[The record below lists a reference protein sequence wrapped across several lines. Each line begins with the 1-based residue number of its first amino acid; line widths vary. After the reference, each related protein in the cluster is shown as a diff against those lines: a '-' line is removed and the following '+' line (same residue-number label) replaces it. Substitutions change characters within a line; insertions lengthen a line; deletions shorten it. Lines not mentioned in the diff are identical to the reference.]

1 MRTVEAMA
9 RIKASSGK
17 ISDIIGLIDEIA
29 RQTNLLALNAAV
41 EAARA
46 GDAGRGFAVV
56 ASEVRSLAQRSSQA
70 AKDISDLI
78 TASNSQVREGAD
90 LVNKAGT
97 ALTEIVQSI
106 KEVAGI
112 VSEIASASAE
122 QSSGIEEINKSL
134 AQMDQIT
141 QQNAALV
148 GQSAGTAK
156 TLESQAAAM
165 SAQVDIFQID
175 AGEEAGAADT
185 AHSAA

>member
-1 MRTVEAMA
+1 MPRYRTSEVMVPDGRREPAW
-9 RIKASSGK
+9 
-17 ISDIIGLIDEIA
+17 
-29 RQTNLLALNAAV
+29 TT
-41 EAARA
+41 

-56 ASEVRSLAQRSSQA
+56 ASEVRSLAPRSSQA
-70 AKDISDLI
+70 AEDISDLI

-175 AGEEAGAADT
+175 PGDEAGAADT